1 MLQHTYKA
9 LAEFTQQTLNSSQQ
23 SLSLPNNEMSLM
35 KTTVLQNWMALD
47 IITVW
52 KGGTCA
58 IIGTECCCVFT
69 PNESDKTSSLLNHM
83 RTHVKAM

>member
-1 MLQHTYKA
+1 
-9 LAEFTQQTLNSSQQ
+9 
-23 SLSLPNNEMSLM
+23 
-35 KTTVLQNWMALD
+35 MALD

-58 IIGTECCCVFT
+58 IIGTECCCVFI
-69 PNESDKTSSLLNHM
+69 PNESDKTSFLLNHM